1 MLYKLIGSICAFSII
16 NPVFRINRHYRTGE
30 TLPDHV
36 VEAFCATKQVFSA
49 VDVHTQLFYSLL
61 DQRFH
66 GDTRTDSSG
75 TTDVLAALHAEH
87 HPLGY
92 PERTAWHHRFS
103 HLVGYGARDGYN
115 PVSLDCKLTNQDE

>member
-1 MLYKLIGSICAFSII
+1 M
-16 NPVFRINRHYRTGE
+16 
-30 TLPDHV
+30 
-36 VEAFCATKQVFSA
+36 VEAFCATKQRPESSA

-66 GDTRTDSSG
+66 GDTRTDSSS

-103 HLVGYGARDGYN
+103 HLVGYGARCVMAD
-115 PVSLDCKLTNQDE
+115 LDALDAIQLYMPCCHLS